1 MKIIKEEINRI
12 REIMSLPLLKEDET
26 LTTGTTTQVEIIMD
40 SDVESILQGKNILK
54 RGHKGKLVSNIQ
66 QKLVVDYN
74 IDLGEYGKLKDG
86 VDGVFGSKTKEGV
99 KEFQKTFN
107 LVVDGIVGPC
117 TLDTIINGVANKC
130 CESGKCKTEECKDT
144 NFCPAK
150 KNIKSQ
156 KTNTNTK
163 KNEREVEN
171 VKVNKKLPRKFELIP
186 GGAGNYRTGQPSLGQ
201 LKYILQDEFPEIQ
214 RVVRMNGS
222 REVSVSIEKEK
233 ELVEGLGKEFIWIN
247 AHKGYRRGEGYVD
260 SMNVVIPL
268 LMEGNTLIHCTA
280 GKDRTGFMVARYLK
294 DIGYNNWSDEDLW
307 DYTVDFNSWER
318 KGYICNNTDYKKY
331 MEGFYTINDWC
342 SANSERRS
350 CRVCRG

>member
-1 MKIIKEEINRI
+1 MKNRI
-12 REIMSLPLLKEDET
+12 RQILREEILIE
-26 LTTGTTTQVEIIMD
+26 QIEID
-40 SDVESILQGKNILK
+40 QTSDIESILQGKTIIK
-54 RGHKGKLVSNIQ
+54 RGNRGELVKTIQ
-66 QKLVVDYN
+66 RALIDGYE
-74 IDLGEYGKLKDG
+74 IDLGEYGELKDG
-86 VDGVFGSKTKEGV
+86 VDGIFGTKTKKGV
-99 KEFQKTFN
+99 KEFQKNFN
-107 LVVDGIVGPC
+107 LVIDGIVGPC
-117 TLDTIINGVANKC
+117 TLDTIINGVSNKC

-150 KNIKSQ
+150 KNVKSQ
-156 KTNTNTK
+156 KTNINTK

-214 RVVRMNGS
+214 RVVRMNAS
-222 REVSVSIEKEK
+222 KEVSVSVQKEK

-247 AHKGYRRGEGYVD
+247 AHKGYRPNEGYVD
-260 SMNVVIPL
+260 SMAVVIPL

-294 DIGYNNWSDEDLW
+294 DIGYDSWSDEDLYQ
-307 DYTVDFNSWER
+307 YTVSFNSWER
-318 KGYICNNTDYKKY
+318 KKYICNKTDYRKY

-342 SANSERRS
+342 NATSDRSS
-350 CRVCRG
+350 CRICRR